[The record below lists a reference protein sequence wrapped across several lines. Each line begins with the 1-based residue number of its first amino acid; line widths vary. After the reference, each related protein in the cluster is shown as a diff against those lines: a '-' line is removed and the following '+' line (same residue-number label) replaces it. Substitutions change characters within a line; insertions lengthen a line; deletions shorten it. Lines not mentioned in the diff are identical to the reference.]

1 MCRDSGYY
9 VLKSSDDDDWT
20 KPKLEYKLGPSMNA
34 QIVEYLRTS
43 SRTAGFKVTL
53 SGGVKGAGADVGLA
67 EANWW
72 DCGQVT
78 FVEGLPDLGA
88 GLGEAGEAGEGGHE
102 GGVEAEE
109 PDIVDDAT
117 PKVQES
123 ASAASISGGVAFFTV
138 VAALF

>member
-43 SRTAGFKVTL
+43 SRIAGFKVTL

-88 GLGEAGEAGEGGHE
+88 DLDGGEDGEAGY
-102 GGVEAEE
+102 
-109 PDIVDDAT
+109 VD
-117 PKVQES
+117 ES
-123 ASAASISGGVAFFTV
+123 ASATSISGGVAIFTV
-138 VAALF
+138 VAALFL